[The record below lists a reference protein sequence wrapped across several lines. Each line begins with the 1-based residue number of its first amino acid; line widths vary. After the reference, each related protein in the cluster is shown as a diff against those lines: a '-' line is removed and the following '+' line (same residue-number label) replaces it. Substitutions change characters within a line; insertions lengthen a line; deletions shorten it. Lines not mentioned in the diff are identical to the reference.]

1 MNVFKVLSENQLQKI
16 HQATL
21 QVLSETGAIILEA
34 SCLKRLAD
42 EGAKVDFD
50 QQKAYFPPELVESCL
65 QKTPKGFTWYGRDPE
80 KNIQMKGDHVH
91 FGPVGGSI
99 YVIDTDGKR
108 RPSSIQDAQ
117 NFVRIIDALE
127 HLHEGHC
134 MVHPMD
140 VPDKVHHVHM
150 MLAMA
155 RNTVKPFRGRLAG
168 KKQAQ
173 DCIHMAKILAG
184 GSKQLKEKPN
194 LACHV
199 NTISPLC
206 HGTDMTEGLVV
217 YACAGLPVIISPEV
231 MAGAT
236 GPVSL
241 AGTLV
246 VQNAEVLSGL
256 VLAQLFNPGTPV
268 VYGTVST
275 IIDFASGNI
284 AYGAIEQSM
293 LNAASAQLAKFYDLP
308 CRGTAGVTD
317 SNTIDVQAGIES
329 ATSNLCQ
336 ALAGIN
342 FIHAAAGGL
351 EGTVTAS
358 YQKLII
364 DDEIIGRALRFV
376 KGIAV
381 SEKTLALNVIDEVGP
396 QGNFLSH
403 GHTLDLFREEHF
415 LPRLSQ
421 CKKYD
426 IWTQQGKP
434 TMLQQASD
442 RVNELLSTHRPDPLD
457 ETLDAELVTFVK
469 AVEKRELQ

>member
-1 MNVFKVLSENQLQKI
+1 MHAFKILSDDQLLEI
-16 HQATL
+16 HHATL
-21 QVLSETGAIILEA
+21 QTLKNTGVRILED

-42 EGAKVDFD
+42 EGAKVDFA
-50 QQKAYFPPELVESCL
+50 QQRAYLSPELVDSSL
-65 QKTPKGFTWYGRDPE
+65 HQTPSSFNWYGRNSN
-80 KNIQMKGDHVH
+80 KFIQMKGDHVH
-91 FGPVGGSI
+91 FGPVGGSM
-99 YVIDTDGKR
+99 YVIDMDGKR
-108 RPSSIQDAQ
+108 RPSSIQDAE

-127 HLHEGHC
+127 YLHEGHC

-140 VPDKVHHVHM
+140 VPNETHHVHM

-155 RNTVKPFRGRLAG
+155 RNTEKPFRGRLG
-168 KKQAQ
+168 GTKEAQ
-173 DCIHMAKILAG
+173 DCIEIAKILAG
-184 GSKQLKEKPN
+184 GEKRLKEKPN

-199 NTISPLC
+199 NTISPLL
-206 HGTDMTEGLVV
+206 HGTDMTEGLIA
-217 YACAGLPVIISPEV
+217 YAKAGLPVIISPEV
-231 MAGAT
+231 MAGGT

-241 AGTLV
+241 AGALV

-256 VLAQLFNPGTPV
+256 VLAQLFNPGNPV

-275 IIDFASGNI
+275 VMDLTSGNI

-293 LNAASAQLAKFYDLP
+293 LNVASAQLAKFYNLP

-317 SNTIDVQAGIES
+317 SNIIDVQAGIES
-329 ATSNLCQ
+329 ATSILCQ

-364 DDEIIGRALRFV
+364 DNETIGKALRFA
-376 KGIAV
+376 KGIEI
-381 SEKTLALNVIDEVGP
+381 SEKTLALDVVDEVGP

-403 GHTLDLFREEHF
+403 RHTFELFREEHF
-415 LPRLSQ
+415 LPKLCQR
-421 CKKYD
+421 KKYD
-426 IWTQQGKP
+426 IWIEQEKP
-434 TMLQQASD
+434 TILQKASYK
-442 RVNELLSTHRPDPLD
+442 VTELLQNHHPEPLD
-457 ETLDAELVTFVK
+457 ETLDAELVAFVK